1 MRTQWLART
10 ALVGV
15 IASVSAVRV
24 VGAQE
29 QTTNIGG
36 RVGYTFDTAEMM
48 FSANLVVP
56 MTSRAEFYPS
66 VDIYTPERGSK
77 IGFNGDFKIYFPKL
91 GRFVYGGFG
100 AGVISITQGD
110 SSKTQ
115 LGANLLMGLT
125 ARLGWFNPFAEGR
138 VIRRD
143 QTHFQ
148 IMGGFNIS
156 RGP

>member
-1 MRTQWLART
+1 MRMQLLART
-10 ALVGV
+10 VLLGVVALV
-15 IASVSAVRV
+15 SAGTV

-29 QTTNIGG
+29 RTTNVGA
-36 RVGYTFDTAEMM
+36 RAGYTFDTEEILL
-48 FSANLVVP
+48 SANLVVP

-66 VDIYTPERGSK
+66 VDIYAPERGSK

-100 AGVISITQGD
+100 AGVISSTVGD
-110 SSKTQ
+110 SSKTEF
-115 LGANLLMGLT
+115 GANLLLGLE
-125 ARLGWFNPFAEGR
+125 ARLGWLHPFAEGR
-138 VIRRD
+138 AIRRD

-148 IMGGFNIS
+148 LIGGFNIS

>member
-1 MRTQWLART
+1 MRMQLLART
-10 ALVGV
+10 VLFGV
-15 IASVSAVRV
+15 VASISAGTV

-29 QTTNIGG
+29 PTTNVGVRG
-36 RVGYTFDTAEMM
+36 GYTFDTEEMLL
-48 FSANLVVP
+48 SANLVVP

-66 VDIYTPERGSK
+66 VDVYAPERGSR

-100 AGVISITQGD
+100 AGVISTTVGD
-110 SSKTQ
+110 SSHTE
-115 LGANLLMGLT
+115 LGGNLLLGLE
-125 ARLGWFNPFAEGR
+125 ARIGWFHPYAEGR
-138 VIRRD
+138 AIRRD

-148 IMGGFNIS
+148 LFAGFNIS